1 MAHFKVGFVAYP
13 AAPADLATTIALA
26 VKTFENS
33 PKSRITAWPQL
44 DIFGAV
50 IPDEVRSGIETAD
63 VLICDVTRPNLN
75 VYYEI
80 GYSIGKRKSI
90 APVVNVSFRGAAE
103 DIQKDGLFDI
113 VGYRPYENSE
123 GLATVLSEL
132 PDHILLDLYGKP
144 LNSMQPLYFL
154 NAYRKTNFVAG
165 IAAAIKDSKVHFRSF
180 DPAEISRFSTVQII
194 SDVSSSAGVII
205 PFLPPHIDDSER
217 HNIRGAFLAGLTHGL
232 GRRALLVKDASSNTY
247 DPTDFRELVEAFPN
261 DDALRARV
269 VEFATQTLIEAQTIR
284 SPRRSRG
291 ETRLQR
297 LSLGAIAAENEF
309 RTLEDYFVR
318 TSEFLRTVRG
328 EVEMVA
334 GRKGSGKTAIFFMVR
349 DNFRRERGTIVVDL
363 RPESHQLSLFRG
375 ELLKMMETG
384 TFDHTLAAFWYFVVL
399 SEVLLTIRRELE
411 FAQRRS
417 SASSQDDI
425 DELDRTLRNLQITE
439 AGDFTARINRLSDY
453 VLREIKA
460 LTKKGQQLPPE
471 QLTNVVFKGGIAE
484 AKALATKLTA
494 RTPTIV
500 FLFDNIDKG
509 WATNGVDEFDVRL
522 VRLLIES
529 LEKVKRDLN
538 VVGRTFVSVVFLRND
553 VYELLVDETPDR
565 GKAAIVRIDWTDRV
579 KLRQVIHRRLQVSV
593 DEDTDFDS
601 LWTRYFV
608 PTVGDRDTFEYLVD
622 HCLMR
627 PRFLINIIEYAVA
640 NAINR
645 SHELVDAEDCRDA
658 VRQHS
663 NYLLNEFGY
672 EIRDVSGLSSRL
684 LHSLVGTTLYVTKAE
699 VIERFKAAGHVAEE
713 NLQRAFHLMLWY
725 GVLGVIAPS
734 GSERYI
740 YDFDYNMNRLEAEI
754 DTQREEPL
762 FVVNRA
768 LHIALQST

>member
-1 MAHFKVGFVAYP
+1 MAKFKVGFVAYP
-13 AAPADLATTIALA
+13 AGPPDLASTITIAVKA
-26 VKTFENS
+26 VENS
-33 PKSRITAWPQL
+33 PKARITAWPQL

-50 IPDEVRSGIETAD
+50 IADEVRTGIETAD
-63 VLICDVTRPNLN
+63 VLICDVTRSNLN

-90 APVVNVSFRGAAE
+90 APVVNVSFRGAAD

-113 VGYRPYENSE
+113 VGYRSYENSD
-123 GLATVLSEL
+123 GLATILSEL

-144 LNSMQPLYFL
+144 LNSTQPLYFL

-194 SDVSSSAGVII
+194 SDVSSSAGVVI
-205 PFLPPHIDDSER
+205 PFLPPHIEDAER
-217 HNIRGAFLAGLTHGL
+217 HNIRAAFLAGLTHGL
-232 GRRALLVKDASSNTY
+232 GRRALLIKDANTNTR
-247 DPTDFRELVEAFPN
+247 DPADFRELVEEFPN
-261 DDALRARV
+261 DDALQTRV
-269 VEFATQTLIEAQTIR
+269 VDFATQVLIEAQSIR
-284 SPRRSRG
+284 TPARSRG

-297 LSLGAIAAENEF
+297 LTLGAIAAENEF

-318 TSEFLRTVRG
+318 TSEYLRTVRG

-349 DNFRRERGTIVVDL
+349 DHFRRERGSIVVDL

-375 ELLKMMETG
+375 ELMKMMETG
-384 TFDHTLAAFWYFVVL
+384 VFDHTLAAFWYFVVL
-399 SEVLLTIRRELE
+399 SEVLLAIRRDLE

-417 SASSQDDI
+417 SAFMRGDI
-425 DELDRTLRNLQITE
+425 DELDKTLRNLQISE

-453 VLREIKA
+453 VLREIKV
-460 LTKKGQQLPPE
+460 LSKKGQQLPPE

-484 AKALATKLTA
+484 AKALVTRLTEKS
-494 RTPTIV
+494 PTIV

-509 WATNGVDEFDVRL
+509 WATNGVDAFDVRL
-522 VRLLIES
+522 VRLLIEA
-529 LEKVKRDLN
+529 LERIKRDLN
-538 VVGRTFVSVVFLRND
+538 VVDRRFISVVFLRND
-553 VYELLVDETPDR
+553 VYELMVDETPDR
-565 GKAAIVRIDWTDRV
+565 GKAAIVRIDWTDRA
-579 KLRQVIHRRLQVSV
+579 KLRQVIHRRLQASV
-593 DEDTDFDS
+593 DEDADFNS
-601 LWTRYFV
+601 LWARYFV
-608 PTVGDRDTFEYLVD
+608 PVVGERETFEYLVD

-645 SHELVDAEDCRDA
+645 GHQLVEAEDCTDA

-684 LHSLVGTTLYVTKAE
+684 LHSLVGTTLFVTKAE
-699 VIERFKAAGHVAEE
+699 VIDRFKKGGVAAE
-713 NLQRAFHLMLWY
+713 NLERAFHLMLWY
-725 GVLGVIAPS
+725 GVLGVISPS
-734 GSERYI
+734 GAERYI

-754 DTQREEPL
+754 DTQRDEPL

-768 LHIALQST
+768 LHVALQST